1 MTALD
6 CPQCSQ
12 PDQVQSVRSVYESQS
27 GTYSGVSTGVTSG
40 VGFAGGRAVPVVGR
54 TVTRTSGRTST
65 LLADTLAPPPVP
77 AMPPQ
82 RGGVLIGLALAA
94 PVLAGCLTVPL
105 LASGADHA
113 VRNAVIFWAA
123 IGGPFLVVAIALIV
137 YRITARQRARR
148 AYDAYSAIYPAQSAV
163 WNAAFFCGRCNLA
176 FLPVGALGVPGRHQ
190 TVAPQFQYMV
200 TTVAAQ
206 LRP

>member
-1 MTALD
+1 MQT
-6 CPQCSQ
+6 
-12 PDQVQSVRSVYESQS
+12 VRSLYESQS

-54 TVTRTSGRTST
+54 TVTHTSGRTST

-82 RGGVLIGLALAA
+82 RGGVLIGFALAA

-105 LASGADHA
+105 LAGGADHA
-113 VRNAVIFWAA
+113 VRTAVIFWAA
-123 IGGPFLVVAIALIV
+123 IGGPFLIVAVALIIH
-137 YRITARQRARR
+137 RITSRQRARQ
-148 AYDAYSAIYPAQSAV
+148 AYNAYSAIYPSQSAV
-163 WNAAFFCGRCNLA
+163 WNAAFFCRRCNLA
-176 FLPVGALGVPGRHQ
+176 FLPPGALGVPGRHQ

-200 TTVAAQ
+200 TAVAAQ
-206 LRP
+206 LRG